1 MPEPRL
7 YNTTTKIRELI
18 SDYRLGRIVIPEF
31 QREYVWRKSKAP
43 KLLDSLYRGYPISSL
58 LLWATTEKVRS
69 RRPAKTGPNHAGVT
83 NWLIDG
89 QQRMITLSKSTAGD
103 EGMEIVFNPE
113 LRSFKLANAA
123 TRRDKKWYRLPDL
136 MDDDLYRD
144 LRRNLS
150 DTGKE
155 RLEVEFDKV
164 RRIMDYE
171 IPVVRMIDHSFEGAV
186 DAFTRINTQ
195 GIKLKNED
203 IESAHIAARHSG
215 FIADEVTPFLEE
227 MRGEGLDRLSVMHLF
242 RVCAFVA
249 MPDGRSR
256 TPLHELDTKEVL
268 AAWDKTKR
276 ATKRV
281 AKLLRN
287 EFGIT
292 DMGALW
298 SGALLVPPMA
308 IYARQPETDELVTKS
323 LSAWIALAALLH
335 RYSVGTET
343 ALDQDLRACRNADPI
358 RALLSN
364 LKRDVTSIT
373 AYEDDFAGG
382 SADRGGLFAMYVA
395 CRQGK
400 LKLGFPGTKAVLP
413 EKHYLLPRAQFSRDS
428 REKADLVANL
438 AFMSNETARVI
449 TTRGAGVDFSRVPEI
464 TRQSLCIPDD
474 ESLWSIDRCEEF
486 WAERARLLSQAFN
499 RFLQES
505 LPNRR
510 IS

>member
-1 MPEPRL
+1 M
-7 YNTTTKIRELI
+7 
-18 SDYRLGRIVIPEF
+18 GRIVIPEF

-69 RRPAKTGPNHAGVT
+69 RRPAKAGSNSVGLT

-113 LRSFKLANAA
+113 TRSFKLANAA
-123 TRRDKKWYRLPDL
+123 TRKDKKWYRLPEI
-136 MDDDLYRD
+136 MDDELYRD

-150 DTGKE
+150 DSGKE
-155 RLEVEFDKV
+155 RLEPELDKV
-164 RRIMDYE
+164 RRILDYE

-186 DAFTRINTQ
+186 EAFTRINTQ

-215 FIADEVTPFLEE
+215 FIADEVTPFLGE
-227 MRGEGLDRLSVMHLF
+227 MRSDGLDRLSVMHLF

-268 AAWDKTKR
+268 VAWDKTKR
-276 ATKRV
+276 AAKRV
-281 AKLLRN
+281 GKLLRS
-287 EFGIT
+287 EFGIAN
-292 DMGALW
+292 MAVLW

-308 IYARQPETDELVTKS
+308 VIAREPGADELVMKS
-323 LSAWIALAALLH
+323 LAAWIALAALLH
-335 RYSVGTET
+335 RYSSGTET

-358 RALLSN
+358 RGLLGN
-364 LKRDVTSIT
+364 LKKEVTSIT
-373 AYEDDFAGG
+373 AEENDFKGG

-400 LKLGFPGTKAVLP
+400 LKLALPGMKSALP
-413 EKHYLLPRAQFSRDS
+413 EKHYLLPRAQFSRDR

-438 AFMSNETARVI
+438 AFMSDATARVI
-449 TTRGAGVDFSRVPEI
+449 TARGAGVDFSRVPEI

-474 ESLWSIDRCEEF
+474 QSLWFVDRCEEF
-486 WAERARLLSQAFN
+486 WEARARLLAEAFN

-510 IS
+510 VF